1 MFPPVEWLGRWLSE
15 SHGLFKNSCIEALHV
30 IGCYD
35 FACFWTDEGVF
46 QVNRKKRARI
56 IYRRLVNA
64 VKAPVNRYLARLCVQ
79 ELQVAL
85 LLVGPVVGAG
95 NHEVAEGC

>member
-1 MFPPVEWLGRWLSE
+1 MPASIVFPETDLVGQDHALGERRL
-15 SHGLFKNSCIEALHV
+15 KA
-30 IGCYD
+30 
-35 FACFWTDEGVF
+35 
-46 QVNRKKRARI
+46 KRAASIWCGLRST
-56 IYRRLVNA
+56 A
-64 VKAPVNRYLARLCVQ
+64 ASKYLARLCVQ